1 MMNQPVAFTTNG
13 MNFPRLN
20 QIGILVKDIPEA
32 AAHYSKLL
40 GIGPWFRSKTIR
52 HEVFSRGKPI
62 TLDLD
67 LVIAFRSGMEYE
79 LIHVLGGDECIYSDL
94 LRKNGG
100 GIHHLGAIM

>member
-1 MMNQPVAFTTNG
+1 MIKQPGQSSISTI
-13 MNFPRLN
+13 NFPKLN

-32 AAHYSKLL
+32 AEHYSKLL
-40 GIGPWFRSKTIR
+40 GVKPWFRSKTVR
-52 HEVFSRGKPI
+52 HEVIFQDKPI

-67 LVIAFRSGMEYE
+67 IVIAFRGGMEYE
-79 LIHVLGGDECIYSDL
+79 LIQVLGGDECIYSDL